1 MKGRRTWA
9 ERRARALT
17 FFLRGLAVLLPVVL
31 TAWVL
36 VTALGFANAYVAR
49 PINGAI
55 YWVLESNQLGW
66 AGLRVIGVD
75 PYADDY
81 VDVDALPLE
90 LRAVGERVGYTSPG
104 FAAELAKHRS
114 ERESFLR
121 DLSELA
127 VNPSKLRAS
136 VSARVHPL
144 IGVLLSLVLV
154 LWLGWLLGGYL
165 GRTLV
170 ERIEAALLAMPGVRS
185 IYPYAKQLVDFFFP
199 ASQRPKVEFQSV
211 VAVPYP
217 NEYTWSYGFVT
228 NRALP
233 ALREHTGLDLVA
245 VFVPSSPVPM
255 TGYTIHI
262 EQRRLVSLP
271 ISVDDALR
279 VIVSGGVLLPIGDA
293 EHAEKAAPTIDA
305 AAATANRNA

>member
-1 MKGRRTWA
+1 MSGRRTWA
-9 ERRARALT
+9 EHRARALT

-31 TAWVL
+31 TVWVL
-36 VTALGFANAYVAR
+36 LTAIGFANAYVAR

-55 YWVLESNQLGW
+55 YWLLESNQLGW

-75 PYADDY
+75 PYADDF

-90 LRAVGERVGYTSPG
+90 LRAVGERSGYTSTS
-104 FAAELAKHRS
+104 FAQELAQHRR
-114 ERESFLR
+114 ERQRFLR
-121 DLSELA
+121 DASELA
-127 VNPSKLRAS
+127 VSPTKLRAA

-144 IGVLLSLVLV
+144 IGVLLSLALI

-165 GRTLV
+165 GRKLV

-199 ASQRPKVEFQSV
+199 ASQRPKLEFQSV

-255 TGYTIHI
+255 TGYTIHV
-262 EQRRLVSLP
+262 EHRRLVALP

-279 VIVSGGVLLPIGDA
+279 VIVSGGVLLPIGEESGASKSIPSSDST
-293 EHAEKAAPTIDA
+293 P
-305 AAATANRNA
+305 ATAS